1 MGKLHSGD
9 DLHKVAWHSRLI
21 FTGERLSLVVREVG
35 HRALHAVTPSCSRA
49 VDLQVHTSTGLHHG
63 HSHQPTQGKAV
74 GGDHQAIIDGGGIA
88 DGR

>member
-1 MGKLHSGD
+1 MGKLHGGD

-21 FTGERLSLVVREVG
+21 FTGERLSSVVREVG
-35 HRALHAVTPSCSRA
+35 HGAHHAVTPSHSWA
-49 VDLQVHTSTGLHHG
+49 VDLQVHISTRSHHG

-74 GGDHQAIIDGGGIA
+74 GGDHQAIIDLGVIA